1 MHQKQ
6 ITDTLSNSKNRQVHV
21 YTNAAFCYDNDFA
34 RSFQELFRPSA
45 RLQQHIDKIKTK
57 IGGSYITVSAR
68 FCNCLDD
75 FNEEVY
81 CEPLSVTERQQ
92 LLHSCIARLQTVRDE
107 HPHDKLV
114 ICSDSTTFI
123 EEAGKHFDIYT
134 TPGTISHIGNDG
146 VHNYEYYERTFLDFY
161 IIEGASATYLL
172 KGPHMMMS
180 GFPYAASL
188 VGGKELKTIQF

>member
-1 MHQKQ
+1 M
-6 ITDTLSNSKNRQVHV
+6 
-21 YTNAAFCYDNDFA
+21 
-34 RSFQELFRPSA
+34 
-45 RLQQHIDKIKTK
+45 
-57 IGGSYITVSAR
+57 
-68 FCNCLDD
+68 
-75 FNEEVY
+75 
-81 CEPLSVTERQQ
+81 
-92 LLHSCIARLQTVRDE
+92 
-107 HPHDKLV
+107 